1 MELILV
7 LAATLAWLLSLF
19 VALALVP
26 NLARRRWTEWA
37 TSPSG
42 DAVLGDIISRM
53 MEPTRSSII
62 GEVHG
67 VAKTLPATF
76 EKMVDRKLYQSAGQ
90 LAKSAKTGKAA
101 TPEEASVLA
110 VEGFLQSMGVK
121 YPSPIL
127 VMRTLQSASNLL
139 EKGDL
144 PGVLT
149 QLKGHV
155 APEGTDVL
163 PPLARP

>member
-1 MELILV
+1 MELIL
-7 LAATLAWLLSLF
+7 LLGAAIAWLISLF

-26 NLARRRWTEWA
+26 TLARRRWTEWA

-53 MEPTRSSII
+53 MEPTRLSII
-62 GEVHG
+62 GEVKS
-67 VAKTLPATF
+67 VATTLPATF

-90 LAKSAKTGKAA
+90 LAKSAKSGKAA

-110 VEGFLQSMGVK
+110 VESFLQSMGVK

-127 VMRTLQSASNLL
+127 VMRTLQSASSLL
-139 EKGDL
+139 DKGDL
-144 PGVLT
+144 EGVLNS
-149 QLKGHV
+149 LKGPS
-155 APEGTDVL
+155 APDSGA
-163 PPLARP
+163 PPMARP

>member
-1 MELILV
+1 MDLIILLA
-7 LAATLAWLLSLF
+7 LAAWLISLF

-53 MEPTRSSII
+53 MEPTRLSIV
-62 GEVHG
+62 GEIKKT
-67 VAKTLPATF
+67 AETLPVTF

-90 LAKSAKTGKAA
+90 LAKSAKSGKAA
-101 TPEEASVLA
+101 TPEEASVMA

-121 YPSPIL
+121 YPSPLL
-127 VMRTLQSASNLL
+127 VMRTLQSASSFLD
-139 EKGDL
+139 KGDL
-144 PGVLT
+144 EGVLNH
-149 QLKGHV
+149 LKGSV
-155 APEGTDVL
+155 SEEVTGS
-163 PPLARP
+163 PPMARP